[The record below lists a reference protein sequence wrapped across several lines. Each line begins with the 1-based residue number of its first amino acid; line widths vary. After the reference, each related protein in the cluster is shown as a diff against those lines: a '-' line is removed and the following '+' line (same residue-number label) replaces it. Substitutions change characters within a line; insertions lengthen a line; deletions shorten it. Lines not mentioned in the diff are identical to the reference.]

1 MGHYKFPPPVR
12 LIIGLLSGEK
22 EILEKTRGLLVE
34 KFGPEE
40 EVLSPIPFIWTNYYQ
55 DEIGDNP
62 LRCFIAYENQI
73 AREQMVEI
81 IRYTNELELAQ
92 ASIDIAGGNIK
103 RPVNIDPGYM
113 TLGQF
118 FLATTKDQRQRVYIR
133 DGIYIEPTLFFQ
145 EGKFRPFDWTYPDYR
160 SEEYQSFFQAAR
172 AKLVYQ
178 MRNEGRPHS
187 TRTHS
192 NISDRSID
200 K

>member
-1 MGHYKFPPPVR
+1 MGQYKFPPPVR
-12 LIIGLLSGEK
+12 LIIGLLSGSEDM
-22 EILEKTRGLLVE
+22 LQKTRSILKE

-40 EVLSPIPFIWTNYYQ
+40 EVLSPIPFIWTNYYR
-55 DEIGDNP
+55 DEIGDQP
-62 LRCFIAYENQI
+62 IRCFIAYENQI

-81 IRYTNELELAQ
+81 KRYTNELELTFAQ
-92 ASIDIAGGNIK
+92 ESK
-103 RPVNIDPGYM
+103 RSVNIDPGYM

-160 SEEYQSFFQAAR
+160 SEEYQGFFQAAR

-187 TRTHS
+187 TRSTPH
-192 NISDRSID
+192 
-200 K
+200 KPEGPKEK